1 MDYEKLIERLRH
13 DANAYRNGDTLG
25 RAYADQEDVL
35 DKAVDA
41 MTALLAENK
50 RLKSLLSEGGQDLWS
65 KENQRADRLESE
77 NEKLRAG
84 LNDLRTQWDMYGGDE
99 GITSTFAELE
109 QARAEI
115 TRLKHYEDK
124 RHDCPIVC
132 AKREIIKAHEE
143 LEAVQAE
150 LEQKSKLI
158 AQQVAELERRDKL
171 LKEQETELDQM
182 KRERDAAID
191 CIYKIEDALDRGN
204 DNDWAREHISE
215 WESQK
220 ED

>member
-1 MDYEKLIERLRH
+1 MDIEKLIEQL
-13 DANAYRNGDTLG
+13 NGYFEGKDLKRG
-25 RAYADQEDVL
+25 VAL
-35 DKAVDA
+35 DGA
-41 MTALLAENK
+41 TALSTLQA
-50 RLKSLLSEGGQDLWS
+50 
-65 KENQRADRLESE
+65 E

-124 RHDCPIVC
+124 CHDCPIVC

-150 LEQKSKLI
+150 LERVKQ
-158 AQQVAELERRDKL
+158 
-171 LKEQETELDQM
+171 
-182 KRERDAAID
+182 ERDAAID
-191 CIYKIEDALDRGN
+191 CIYKIEDDLDRGN

-220 ED
+220 EG

>member
-1 MDYEKLIERLRH
+1 MDIEKLIEQL
-13 DANAYRNGDTLG
+13 NGYFEGKDLKRG
-25 RAYADQEDVL
+25 VAL
-35 DKAVDA
+35 DGA
-41 MTALLAENK
+41 TALSTLQA
-50 RLKSLLSEGGQDLWS
+50 
-65 KENQRADRLESE
+65 E

-124 RHDCPIVC
+124 CHDCPIVC

-150 LEQKSKLI
+150 LERVKQ
-158 AQQVAELERRDKL
+158 
-171 LKEQETELDQM
+171 
-182 KRERDAAID
+182 ERDAAID
-191 CIYKIEDALDRGN
+191 CIYKIEDDLDRGN